1 MQKYRYFALV
11 TVISLILDQLSKIYI
26 DSSFVI
32 GESHQVINNFFHIT
46 YVRNPGAAFGML
58 SDSAIRIPFFLSI
71 SVIAVIA
78 ILWYVRKV
86 AAEKQWQLVALG
98 LILSGAL
105 GNFIDRA
112 RLGEV
117 IDFLDVHW
125 YNYHWPAFN
134 VADSA
139 ICVGVAIMLI
149 CTWHEERQTKNT

>member
-32 GESHQVINNFFHIT
+32 GESHQVISNFFHIT
-46 YVRNPGAAFGML
+46 YVRNPGAAFGLL

-149 CTWHEERQTKNT
+149 CTWHEECQTKNT

>member
-32 GESHQVINNFFHIT
+32 GESHQVISNFFHIT